1 MKKETGDNIQRKN
14 RYKGAVIGLS
24 IATGVLGLSTLGL
37 GIAYGMMNTQATEY
51 SLQLENI
58 YKKNYFELVDSVNTA
73 DMKISKLL
81 ASGDEEYQAKMLGEL
96 SQSAKEMQA
105 SVAMLPLSNDNI
117 MTSVRFINQMSGY
130 AQVLQEKVD
139 KGGSLTESD
148 KEVLSQMHDALTEM
162 KRYLNR
168 MSTEMLNG
176 YSILEASSRMNGDY
190 DEFSTDF
197 AQIKTE
203 GSDYPTM
210 IYDGPFSDSVVNQ
223 KIKGLSGK
231 EISKEDAYKKIDD
244 VFKNVSNI
252 KYQGQTDGRF
262 NTYNFNLQDSDG
274 QTIYVQVTKI
284 GGNILT
290 VSGGI
295 ESDSKNISFDQA
307 EKIALDFA
315 KANGIENV
323 EIVWSQELK
332 SQAYFNIAP
341 KLSGIILYPDLVKV
355 KVDMEHGN
363 VIGYDAITYFT
374 NHTGRTLSQP
384 SISRDDARAKI
395 DGSFNIV
402 NERIVLAPLDY
413 NREVVCHEFECEREG
428 ATYYI
433 YINASTGV
441 EENILKVVETDD
453 GSKLM

>member
-1 MKKETGDNIQRKN
+1 MKKEKNDNIQRKN

-24 IATGVLGLSTLGL
+24 IATGVLGLSTLGF
-37 GIAYGMMNTQATEY
+37 GIAYGVMNAQAMEY
-51 SLQLENI
+51 SIQLENI
-58 YKKNYFELVDSVNTA
+58 YKKNFYELVDSVNTA
-73 DMKISKLL
+73 DTNISKLL
-81 ASGDEEYQAKMLGEL
+81 ASDDETYQAKMLGEV
-96 SQSAKEMQA
+96 SQSAKEMQS
-105 SVAMLPLSNDNI
+105 SVAMLPLSSDNI
-117 MTSVRFINQMSGY
+117 LTTVRFVNQMSGY
-130 AQVLQEKVD
+130 TQILQKKVD
-139 KGGSLTESD
+139 EGGTLTEQD
-148 KEVLSQMHDALTEM
+148 IKVLNQMHDALTEM
-162 KRYLNR
+162 KLYLNR
-168 MSTEMLNG
+168 MSTEMING

-190 DEFSTDF
+190 DEFSSDF

-223 KIKGLSGK
+223 QVKGLSGE
-231 EISKEDAYKKIDD
+231 EISKEDAYKKVDD

-252 KYQGQTDGRF
+252 KYQGQTDGKF

-284 GGNILT
+284 GGHILT
-290 VSGGI
+290 VSGGV
-295 ESDSKNISFDQA
+295 ESDNKTISFEQA

-323 EIVWSQELK
+323 DVVWSEELK

-341 KLSGIILYPDLVKV
+341 KLNNMILYPDLVKV

-363 VIGYDAITYFT
+363 VVGYDAITYFT

-384 SISRDDARAKI
+384 SISQADARAKI
-395 DGSFNIV
+395 DNSFEIK
-402 NERIVLAPLDY
+402 NERVVLAPLDY
-413 NREVVCHEFECEREG
+413 NREVVCYEFECERGG

-433 YINASTGV
+433 YINASTGA